1 MPLRRPL
8 LSFAQQANLFA
19 NNAVAKSLSLAD
31 PRRRQRYELTT
42 VSFSLATERLG
53 QQITET
59 MLQQHYDE
67 FYEEVFFEIED
78 KYGEIEEMN
87 VCENLGDHLVGN
99 VYIKFYRRV

>member
-1 MPLRRPL
+1 
-8 LSFAQQANLFA
+8 
-19 NNAVAKSLSLAD
+19 
-31 PRRRQRYELTT
+31 
-42 VSFSLATERLG
+42 
-53 QQITET
+53 

-99 VYIKFYRRV
+99 VYIKFYRRVSEATRQPVYKKTGLRTGFLFLSSKSRQAFFRVKFELGIQNRVKRQKTESRTGF